1 MNRPTD
7 KQIDDVLAGVASAE
21 EARQVA
27 RWLATEEGSKYIA
40 SAFDRDAQAIAQ
52 TINPGD
58 EELYVPHPIP
68 SEEVWVRIR
77 KQLLRY
83 RLRRVMFRVAVVL
96 IPVLVLVG
104 LYTRL
109 ESRVDLFGDVDYEE
123 VYVPKG
129 ERLQMMFQDGTK
141 VYINSDTRLRYPKKF
156 GLDSRN
162 VELSGEAY
170 FVVAKNKKRPFV
182 VQLDGPS
189 IHVVGTSFNVQDYP
203 EDDKITVSLDE
214 GKINM
219 HFVSDKE
226 IPLSAGQQA
235 VYDRK
240 HDTCQVLSSSNIQYF
255 SLWKQNIISFKDLS
269 LSEVIVKLQR
279 WYNVEFKVEGKIPD
293 DLLITL
299 TSNQTILENVL
310 RDLEKI
316 TPLTF
321 DYDVKS
327 KIVWIRRKSRF

>member
-1 MNRPTD
+1 MDRPTD
-7 KQIDDVLAGVASAE
+7 KQIDDVLAGIASTE
-21 EARQVA
+21 EAKQVA
-27 RWLATEEGSKYIA
+27 RWFATEEGRKYIA
-40 SAFDRDAQAIAQ
+40 SAFDRDVQ
-52 TINPGD
+52 TINMGD

-68 SEEVWVRIR
+68 SEEVWTKIQ
-77 KQLLRY
+77 KQLRRY

-104 LYTRL
+104 LYIQL
-109 ESRVDLFGDVDYEE
+109 ESRVDLFGDAGYEE

-141 VYINSDTRLRYPKKF
+141 VYVNSDTRLRYPKKF
-156 GLDSRN
+156 GLDSRE
-162 VELSGEAY
+162 VALFGEAY
-170 FVVAKNKKRPFV
+170 FVVAKNKKRPFIV
-182 VQLDGPS
+182 KLDGPS

-219 HFVSDKE
+219 HLVSDKE
-226 IPLSAGQQA
+226 IPLLAGQQA

-240 HDTCQVLSSSNIQYF
+240 HDACQILSSSNIRHF
-255 SLWKQNIISFKDLS
+255 SLWKQNIISFKDAS
-269 LSEVIVKLQR
+269 LSEVITKLRR
-279 WYNVEFKVEGKIPD
+279 WYNVEFKIEGKVSGG
-293 DLLITL
+293 LLITL

-321 DYDVKS
+321 DYDEKS
-327 KIVWIRRKSRF
+327 KVVWIRQ